1 MVNVAKCRRCV
12 LLLMTAFCL
21 TAISC
26 ASVALQVSRPVPST
40 IKDYWHTSFR
50 QQDGAPANVWGI
62 AQTPDGWLWLATP
75 SGLYR
80 FDGVNF
86 ESFDLLPPGDPSPRS
101 VATLYVSEK
110 GDLWVVYAAGVVAV
124 WHQGARQGGG
134 QTTGLPPG
142 ATVDDIFELPSGPMV
157 VVEAGKYFVLDGN
170 RWVPRE
176 TSSIGLTP
184 NPDYEW
190 ASFDGQLWAAAPDGI
205 YDWSKEQGR
214 FVPWAKQELPA
225 TGLIF
230 SPNGDLWR
238 RTQNEGIFLVRR
250 ASSLGLHRF
259 MPMNASNSSF
269 VDSQDTIWTV
279 ACGGLDA
286 ICRLA
291 GGLERRS
298 PIHKEDMLADTFG
311 PGDGLPP
318 PMTGMEDRDGNI
330 WFGTKAGLE
339 RFTPRPFTAVHF
351 PSPVLYFAMLPDQ
364 AGGIWM
370 GSVSNAYVDRW
381 WRIEGREAV
390 PFGDFARPVTAVYRD
405 QDGTALVGS
414 QTGLWRFN
422 GSTFEAEE
430 IPAAAKNEKL
440 QALVRDRQG
449 RLWASYRNHPVYARI
464 GDKWV
469 DKGHLASLPDQAPA
483 IADVD
488 EQGRIWFGYFNNLLA
503 VVDGTHVRVFNVKDG
518 LDIGT
523 TTALITAPP
532 VLVGGERGL
541 AFFDGKSFRR
551 ITTAQPEA
559 LSGITGLLRMADGS
573 VWINGN
579 AGAVHIEKRDIDR
592 AIHDST
598 YKTVARVF
606 SNDDG
611 VAGGAQQ
618 VRPLPSLVQGS
629 DGRLWFASSTGLS
642 WIDPTTLNVNKAPP
656 SLYIRS
662 VVAGDKVYS
671 PSLPLKLPP
680 RTRDLTINYS
690 VLGTT
695 SPRRQAFRY
704 KMVGLKQP
712 WQDVG
717 PRREAVYTNLGPGH
731 YEFVLQAANEDG
743 VWNLTGTSIA
753 FDIAPAFNESWWFKV
768 IVAAIGLSFAWLAYV
783 ARLRYIKENIRDR
796 LSARHAERDRIA
808 RDLHDTLIQAMQG
821 LLLRLQVWAI
831 DPRLDEVLRR
841 DLDTFVNY
849 ARNMM
854 IDGRN
859 RILQLR
865 RESDDSEV
873 LENRLNAAILES
885 SSETSAAIV
894 LLVEGPVRDVHPD
907 VLPDVVDIAHEA
919 IRNAARHAGASS
931 IQVLVTFAAKAL
943 KITVEDDG
951 CGIDEQLLRNGGR
964 PEHWGLR
971 GMTER
976 ARRISSSISIRH
988 RAERGTL
995 IELAVPARL
1004 AYMR

>member
-1 MVNVAKCRRCV
+1 MVNVAKYWRCIFI
-12 LLLMTAFCL
+12 LTTAFLL
-21 TAISC
+21 TAMSC

-50 QQDGAPANVWGI
+50 QQDGAPSNVWGI
-62 AQTPDGWLWLATP
+62 AQTPDGWMWLATP

-101 VATLYVSEK
+101 VTTLYVSKE
-110 GDLWVVYAAGVVAV
+110 GDLWVIYAAGVVAV
-124 WHQGARQGGG
+124 WHQGALQGSHW
-134 QTTGLPPG
+134 TKGLPSEMAIDG
-142 ATVDDIFELPSGPMV
+142 IFELPSGTMV
-157 VVEAGKYFVLDGN
+157 VVADEKYFVLNGD

-176 TSSIGLTP
+176 TSFIGLTP
-184 NPDYEW
+184 DPDYEW
-190 ASFDGQLWAAAPDGI
+190 ASFGGQLWAAAPDGI
-205 YDWSKEQGR
+205 YVWSTEHGR
-214 FVPWAKQELPA
+214 FVLWEQRKLRG
-225 TGLIF
+225 TNLIF
-230 SPNGDLWR
+230 SPDGNLWR
-238 RTQNEGIFLVRR
+238 RTAKEGFSLVRR
-250 ASSLGLHRF
+250 ASDLGF
-259 MPMNASNSSF
+259 NQFVSMNASKSSF
-269 VDSQDTIWTV
+269 VDRQNTIWSV
-279 ACGGLDA
+279 ACGDIDA

-291 GGLERRS
+291 DGLQKQG
-298 PIHKEDMLADTFG
+298 PIHKEELIADNFG
-311 PGDGLPP
+311 LSDGLPP

-339 RFTPRPFTAVHF
+339 RFTPRPFTSVHF
-351 PSPVLYFAMLPDQ
+351 PSPVLYFAMLPDME
-364 AGGIWM
+364 GGIWM
-370 GSVSNAYVDRW
+370 GSASNAYIDRW

-390 PFGDFARPVTAVYRD
+390 PFGDFARPATAVYQD

-414 QTGLWRFN
+414 QEGLWRFN
-422 GSTFEAEE
+422 GSAFKAEDV
-430 IPAAAKNEKL
+430 PAAAKNEKL
-440 QALVRDRQG
+440 QALVRDKQG

-483 IADVD
+483 IANVD

-503 VVDGTHVRVFNVKDG
+503 VVDGTQVRVFGVKDG

-598 YKTVARVF
+598 YKAVARVF
-606 SNDDG
+606 SSDDG

-618 VRPLPSLVQGS
+618 VRPLPSLVQGG

-642 WIDPTTLNVNKAPP
+642 WIDPSTLDVKKAPP

-662 VVAGDKVYS
+662 VVTGDKVYS
-671 PSLPLKLPP
+671 TSLPLKLPP
-680 RTRDLTINYS
+680 RTRDLTINYT

-704 KMVGLKQP
+704 KMVGLNQP

-753 FDIAPAFNESWWFKV
+753 FDIAPAFNEAWWFKV
-768 IVAAIGLSFAWLAYV
+768 IVAAVTLSVAWLAYV

-821 LLLRLQVWAI
+821 FLLRLQVWAI
-831 DPRLDEVLRR
+831 DPRLDEVLRK

-849 ARNMM
+849 ARTMM

-865 RESDDSEV
+865 REIDDREG
-873 LENRLNAAILES
+873 LENLLNEAILES
-885 SSETSAAIV
+885 SAETSTAIA
-894 LLVEGPVRDVHPD
+894 LFVEGAVRDVHPD

-931 IQVLVTFAAKAL
+931 IQVLITFTAKAL
-943 KITVEDDG
+943 KVTIEDDG
-951 CGIDEQLLRNGGR
+951 CGIDEALLRHGGR

-971 GMTER
+971 G
-976 ARRISSSISIRH
+976 
-988 RAERGTL
+988 
-995 IELAVPARL
+995 
-1004 AYMR
+1004 